1 MTYNQ
6 KTTIKVAL
14 AVYAEDCNQMMCLLK
29 SEESKEYYK
38 KEIGYILD
46 AMAAVDE
53 LEEDYEHP
61 KA

>member
-1 MTYNQ
+1 MTYTQ

-14 AVYAEDCNQMMCLLK
+14 AVYAEHCNRMMGILK

-46 AMAAVDE
+46 AMDAVKA
-53 LEEDYEHP
+53 LEEVYEP
-61 KA
+61 PQA